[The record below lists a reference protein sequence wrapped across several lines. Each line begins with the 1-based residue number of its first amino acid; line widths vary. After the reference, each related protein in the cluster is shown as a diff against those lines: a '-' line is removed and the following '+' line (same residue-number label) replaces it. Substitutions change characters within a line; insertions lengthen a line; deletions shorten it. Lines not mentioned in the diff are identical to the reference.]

1 MPQSYI
7 GFKQALELTLANVSS
22 LTPEKRPLADGLAAV
37 AAEDIYAAVDSPSVS
52 TSLKDGYAVR
62 SADIAGASAERPGRL
77 VLTGGAAAAGAPEQS
92 TVPAGAAVRILTG
105 GRLPQQA
112 DAVVAEEFA
121 DLADD
126 GIVVDQALAAGRNVL
141 PQGTDVAA
149 GEKVVT
155 AGDRMTPGRLGLIAA
170 AGHSHVRVHRNPR
183 VAIIATGD
191 EVRLPGTP
199 LARGQLYA
207 SNAVTLEAWC
217 RRFNCPTELT
227 IAPDRHE
234 TILAV
239 LQKAVQ
245 TCDAVLT
252 SGGAWSGERDLVRQA
267 LEELRWQMVFHRIR
281 LGPGKGTGMGLVGR
295 CPVFM
300 LPGGPPSNLV
310 GFLKLALPALR
321 KMGGH
326 QDGGLPRQRLFLE
339 REVRGR
345 PDWTQAV
352 FGNILVNSE
361 GCRLFRPDRQASRLK
376 SIGQA
381 QALLTIPE
389 GIDHMAAGLAAEVEV
404 LA

>member
-1 MPQSYI
+1 MSQSYI
-7 GFKQALELTLANVSS
+7 GFKQALELTLASVSP
-22 LTPEKRPLADGLAAV
+22 LPTEMRPLADGLDAV
-37 AAEDIYAAVDSPSVS
+37 AAEDIGATVDSPSAA

-62 SADIAGASAERPGRL
+62 SADIAGASAARRVRL
-77 VLTGGAAAAGAPEQS
+77 VLTGGAAAAGALEREN
-92 TVPAGAAVRILTG
+92 VPPGAAVRILTG
-105 GRLPQQA
+105 GRLPRQA
-112 DAVVAEEFA
+112 DVVVAEEFA
-121 DLADD
+121 VLEDE

-141 PQGTDVAA
+141 PRGTDVAA
-149 GEKVVT
+149 GDRVVA
-155 AGDRMTPGRLGLIAA
+155 AGDRLTPGRLGLIAA
-170 AGHSHVRVHRNPR
+170 AGRAHVRVHRNPR
-183 VAIIATGD
+183 VAVIATGD
-191 EVRLPGTP
+191 EIRLPGTP

-217 RRFNCPTELT
+217 RRCNCATELT
-227 IAPDRHE
+227 IAPDRRAA
-234 TILAV
+234 ILAA

-267 LEELRWQMVFHRIR
+267 LEELRWQMIFHRVR

-326 QDGGLPRQRLFLE
+326 QDNGLPGQRVHLE
-339 REVRGR
+339 REVHGR
-345 PDWTQAV
+345 QDWTQAV
-352 FGNILVNSE
+352 FGNILVDSE
-361 GCRLFRPDRQASRLK
+361 GRRLFRPDRQASRLK

-381 QALLTIPE
+381 QALLTMPE
-389 GIDHMAAGLAAEVEV
+389 GTDHMAAGLAAEVEV